1 MTRWVTHGQSSPTRY
16 MTPSCWTS
24 RSQPVAGSQD
34 GSSSA
39 SHMPPDTQRRPGIVV
54 RAASQAT
61 GKPTSKPMHAAVADT
76 HSELTIATAVEP
88 VSACRR

>member
-1 MTRWVTHGQSSPTRY
+1 

-34 GSSSA
+34 GSSRA
-39 SHMPPDTQRRPGIVV
+39 SHMPPLTRRRPGMVV

-61 GKPTSKPMHAAVADT
+61 GKPTRRPMTAAADDT
-76 HSELTIATAVEP
+76 HSELTIATAVDP